1 MNLIKSRRARQTLG
15 VGVAV
20 AACIA
25 LTMSAGPANAAS
37 TAQTDSGGKITVWV
51 DPPRVPAANAFK
63 KAYPNIPINIVQIN
77 GTVGGQTVK
86 QAFANFDAAGK
97 GWPDAIFF
105 PSNDDIAWAASPT
118 SGYAANLTKSL
129 ASTTTNKAKSVV
141 ADAYLRV
148 RSVACVMTSQLT
160 CSGTTKPSS
169 QRMVIPFQLHGNN
182 MQIWQ

>member
-77 GTVGGQTVK
+77 GTVGGQSKPLRTLMPQVK
-86 QAFANFDAAGK
+86 VGQMQ
-97 GWPDAIFF
+97 
-105 PSNDDIAWAASPT
+105 SSSPPT
-118 SGYAANLTKSL
+118 
-129 ASTTTNKAKSVV
+129 
-141 ADAYLRV
+141 
-148 RSVACVMTSQLT
+148 MTSLGQLA
-160 CSGTTKPSS
+160 
-169 QRMVIPFQLHGNN
+169 QRAVTPLT
-182 MQIWQ
+182 